1 MLWKLVKNDLR
12 HQPLQTF
19 NIAFFIFLAVTFL
32 ATASQLTVHLT
43 NSINQLVTSAKTPHI
58 LQMHTGDLN

>member
-19 NIAFFIFLAVTFL
+19 NIAFFIFLAVTFFGYCKSTNRSPHEFYQSTGYL
-32 ATASQLTVHLT
+32 CEDTTYLTDAHW
-43 NSINQLVTSAKTPHI
+43 
-58 LQMHTGDLN
+58 

>member
-12 HQPLQTF
+12 HQIFLQTF
-19 NIAFFIFLAVTFL
+19 NIAFFIFVAVTFL

-43 NSINQLVTSAKTPHI
+43 NSIES
-58 LQMHTGDLN
+58 TGYLCEDTTYLTDAHW